1 MGKQFDLET
10 QEWTDVIDIHEP
22 DEVLPDIDAHGY
34 LIGVYRGTIKANGT
48 RLRAAIACLQFEK
61 PKLQAI
67 SVSRDDDLVVKME
80 RARDASQK
88 VINGHATQATQVI
101 EAPKVEPVQVIEA
114 EPPDH
119 SGPFAQNTK
128 HRFKKI

>member
-10 QEWTDVIDIHEP
+10 QSWTDVIDIHEP

-34 LIGVYRGTIKANGT
+34 LIGVYRGTIKANSS

-67 SVSRDDDLVVKME
+67 ALHREGDLVDRLEGAM
-80 RARDASQK
+80 AASGK
-88 VINGHATQATQVI
+88 VIDGRETQVI
-101 EAPKVEPVQVIEA
+101 EAPKVEA
-114 EPPDH
+114 LPPDH
-119 SGPFAQNTK
+119 SMIIPPLSRSGFCK
-128 HRFKKI
+128 RRF